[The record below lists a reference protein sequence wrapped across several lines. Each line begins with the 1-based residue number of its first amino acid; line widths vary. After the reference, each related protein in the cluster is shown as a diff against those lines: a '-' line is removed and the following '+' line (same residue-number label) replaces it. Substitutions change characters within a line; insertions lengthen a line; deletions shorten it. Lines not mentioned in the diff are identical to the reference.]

1 MRKYPNAADGLKLMF
16 YAQIIVIVGAVL
28 SLVPVLG
35 SVIVIVGSIVSLVGL
50 YKTQADDS
58 GYQMAFYVTIASIV
72 VGVIKNFA
80 GNGIFGS
87 LVGIVNTVLN
97 LAIIYYVCTTT
108 SNLLHSVG
116 NEALA
121 NRGITVWK
129 IYLVVTIIG
138 RGVQCRGL
146 YPGSEHHCLCGGF
159 GCGYR
164 DIGGLHFIPDVP
176 ERKLQGALSRC
187 LSMYRFAAA

>member
-129 IYLVVTIIG
+129 IYLVVTIIAVVCSVVAYIPVLNIIASVVVLVAAIVTLVG
-138 RGVQCRGL
+138 YIL
-146 YPGSEHHCLCGGF
+146 YLMFLNGS
-159 GCGYR
+159 Y
-164 DIGGLHFIPDVP
+164 
-176 ERKLQGALSRC
+176 KAL
-187 LSMYRFAAA
+187 